1 MNNAAREVLIY
12 AHYAPPHPSASA
24 TRMLSLARH
33 LRRRGYHVSF
43 LTSQA
48 GPLVHE
54 GYDILRCSG
63 RGGLLRAL
71 WQHKRCPILVSSPP
85 GTPAAEIA
93 ATARMLG
100 YRVIVDIR
108 DPYVSEALAV
118 GDLKPGLITSVKR
131 WLERSLSMSAHG
143 ISYVSVPLKQAME
156 RHFGHPRVPQ
166 VIAPNGIDTDIFFL
180 RGNQERQLLR
190 QQLAFGAE
198 PVFVYAGILGGKAL
212 DETFEALAPVL
223 RKGSKLL
230 MIGVLDEYSE
240 PILKRLQGLTKA
252 LGIESQVIWHFNVDL
267 AEVARLLSA
276 CDVGVNPLPRTRSYC
291 LPVKTFEYLACG
303 IYPLCIASADS
314 ALSLLFSENEM
325 GTVCTDW
332 GEYASMSNALAS
344 QIEKVRSNAANRAE
358 FAKKFD
364 REEANEV
371 LEEMLVP
378 SGSYEA

>member
-1 MNNAAREVLIY
+1 
-12 AHYAPPHPSASA
+12 
-24 TRMLSLARH
+24 MLSLARH
-33 LRRRGYHVSF
+33 LRRRGYRVSF

-54 GYDILRCSG
+54 GYDILRCAG

-85 GTPAAEIA
+85 GTPAAEVA
-93 ATARMLG
+93 GTARILG

-131 WLERSLSMSAHG
+131 WLERSLFMSAHG

-166 VIAPNGIDTDIFFL
+166 VIAPNGIDTDIFFF
-180 RGNQERQLLR
+180 RRNHDRQLLR
-190 QQLAFGAE
+190 QQLAFGVE

-230 MIGVLDEYSE
+230 MIGVLDEHSE
-240 PILKRLQGLTKA
+240 PIRKRLQELAKT

-267 AEVARLLSA
+267 PGVARLLSA
-276 CDVGVNPLPRTRSYC
+276 CDVGINPLPRTRSYC

-303 IYPLCIASADS
+303 LYPLCIASADS
-314 ALSLLFSENEM
+314 ALSSLFPEDSI
-325 GTVCTDW
+325 GAVCTGW
-332 GEYASMSNALAS
+332 EEYTSMAITLAS
-344 QIEKVRSNAANRAE
+344 QIEMLRSNAANRAE
-358 FAKKFD
+358 FAKQFD
-364 REEANEV
+364 REKANEV
-371 LEEMLVP
+371 LEKTLVQ